1 MDDAFQPQ
9 PLSDLSTNTV
19 PDSLWHSSDLQLGA
33 GVVIIQ
39 PETGLVVV
47 LSEKYSIRVPKSKSR
62 STLQSDPSSGA
73 AHTRIGKKKR
83 RIEESDDDEDYLVL
97 EKETWFLPKG
107 RKDVGETLETA
118 ALREGYEEVRER
130 LL

>member
-1 MDDAFQPQ
+1 MSDAFQPQ

-19 PDSLWHSSDLQLGA
+19 PDSLWYSGDLQLGA

-47 LSEKYSIRVPKSKSR
+47 LSEKYTVHVPKSKSG
-62 STLQSDPSSGA
+62 STSQSDPSSGTSNA
-73 AHTRIGKKKR
+73 RNGKNKIQIG
-83 RIEESDDDEDYLVL
+83 EGDDSDDSDDYTVRQ
-97 EKETWFLPKG
+97 WFLPKG

-118 ALREGYEEVRER
+118 ALR
-130 LL
+130 